1 MSHRIR
7 SAVTGIVITVSAVTT
22 LAAQGG
28 QGGADR
34 FRQLGTELPTPGT
47 TRTASGA
54 PGRDY
59 WQNRVDYTIDVTL
72 DDVRQQIT
80 GREVITYHNQSP
92 DTLRF
97 VWVQLDQNIHEAG
110 SISNLT
116 RNGRLQPGANPQAI
130 TMLASTDSVPG
141 WIGGYRIASV
151 TTPLGAA
158 LRKTI
163 VGTMMRV
170 DLDAPLAPKAS
181 RGLVITWSYPIL
193 ETRLSGAR
201 TGWEKFADGNYSYN
215 VAQWFPRLAVYSDNT
230 GWQHKQFL
238 GSGEFTLPFGN
249 YVVRI
254 TVPSDHIVAATG
266 TLANAMTALTVT
278 QRQRLAAALAS
289 DSIRH
294 IVTPAD
300 AKAAESGTPRGTRT
314 WEFRATDVRD
324 FAFAS
329 SRKFIWDGRG
339 VTIAGK
345 RVLAQSYYPNEANPL
360 WGEYSTKA
368 VAHALVT
375 YSKATIAYPY
385 PQATSVHWNGSGM
398 EYPMICFNPRRPRPD
413 GSYDDATKFG
423 LISVVIHEVGHNFF
437 PMIVNSDERQWT
449 WMDEG
454 LNSYT
459 QFLSEQEWDRA
470 YPSRRGPPRNV
481 IDYMRLEQ
489 TQQEPIMTNS
499 ESVISLGNNA
509 YLKAATALNIL
520 RQTVVGDSLF
530 DMAFREYARRWA
542 FKHPAPADFFRTIED
557 VTAVDLDWYWRGWFY
572 GVDNVNL
579 AIAGSREFRLGAN
592 AAIVADSVTPAER
605 SRVASFVGGL
615 DAAGRRALGGATYV
629 YEVDIANKGGL
640 VMPIILTF
648 MYEDGTDRTVRIPA
662 EVWRVNASQVTKAF
676 TTDRKV
682 KEILLDALEETADT
696 DISDNVWPRRDAPSA
711 FQRFKARTVVP

>member
-1 MSHRIR
+1 MRLHIR
-7 SAVTGIVITVSAVTT
+7 PMLRLLALT
-22 LAAQGG
+22 LGATALHAQGG
-28 QGGADR
+28 QGGADK
-34 FRQLGTELPTPGT
+34 FRQLGDELPTPNSY
-47 TRTASGA
+47 RTASGA

-59 WQNRVDYTIDVTL
+59 WQNRVDYSIDVTL
-72 DDVRQQIT
+72 DDVRQLVT
-80 GREVITYHNQSP
+80 GREAITYHNNSP

-97 VWVQLDQNIHEAG
+97 VWVQLDQNIHESS

-116 RNGRLQPGANPQAI
+116 RNGRLQPGAAAAGI

-151 TTPLGAA
+151 TTPTGKA
-158 LRKTI
+158 LPKTI

-170 DLDAPLAPKAS
+170 DLDAPLAPKAT
-181 RGLVITWSYPIL
+181 RGLVIAWTYPIL
-193 ETRLSGAR
+193 ETRLTNAR
-201 TGWEKFADGNYSYN
+201 TGWERFPDGNYSYN

-249 YVVRI
+249 YSVRI
-254 TVPSDHIVAATG
+254 TVPDGHVVAATG
-266 TLANAMTALTVT
+266 MLTDATTALTAT
-278 QRQRLAAALAS
+278 QRARLAAALAS

-294 IVTPAD
+294 IVTPDD
-300 AKAAESGTPRGTRT
+300 ARTAERGKPRGTRV
-314 WEFRATDVRD
+314 WAFAATDVRD
-324 FAFAS
+324 FAFAT

-360 WGEYSTKA
+360 WGEYSTRA

-375 YSKATIAYPY
+375 YSKASIAYPY

-413 GSYDDATKFG
+413 GTYDEATKNG

-437 PMIVNSDERQWT
+437 PMIINSDERQWT

-459 QFLSEQEWDRA
+459 QFLSEQEWDRQ

-481 IDYMRLEQ
+481 IDYMRLEKS
-489 TQQEPIMTNS
+489 QQEPVMTNS
-499 ESVISLGNNA
+499 ESVISLGNIA

-542 FKHPAPADFFRTIED
+542 FKHPAPADFFRTMED

-579 AIAGSREFRLGAN
+579 AIDGSREFRIGADK
-592 AAIVADSVTPAER
+592 AVTGDGISAEDR
-605 SRVASFVGGL
+605 ERVTKFMGGL
-615 DAAGRRALGGATYV
+615 DAANARAVQGAQYV

-640 VMPIILTF
+640 VMPVILTF
-648 MYEDGTDRTVRIPA
+648 VYEDGTSRTVRIPA
-662 EVWRVNASQVTKAF
+662 EIWRVNSSRVTKAF
-676 TTDRKV
+676 ASDRKV
-682 KEILLDALEETADT
+682 TEILLDALEETADT
-696 DISDNVWPRRDAPSA
+696 DINDNVWPRRDAQSA
-711 FQRFKARTVVP
+711 FQRFKARAPVP